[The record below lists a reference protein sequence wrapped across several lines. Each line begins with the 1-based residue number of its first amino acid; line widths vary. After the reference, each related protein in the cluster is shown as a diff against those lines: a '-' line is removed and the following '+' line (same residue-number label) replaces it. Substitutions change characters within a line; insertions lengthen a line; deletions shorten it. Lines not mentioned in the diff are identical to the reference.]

1 MIVTI
6 KHFYETTQ
14 EDSINFQILWSEN
27 ENRMIYLPIHLNET
41 QQSTYVSRSLIT
53 NPNKDI
59 LAVKMPSFIE
69 RNSIFRQIK
78 NGIGFDYNNGESWYP
93 SEIWI
98 YENERTFR

>member
-14 EDSINFQILWSEN
+14 NDSEMFQITWSEN
-27 ENRMIYLPIHLNET
+27 ENRMIYLPMHLNET
-41 QQSTYVSRSLIT
+41 QQSLHVLRDINA

-59 LAVKMPSFIE
+59 LAIRFSTFVE

-78 NGIGFDYNNGESWYP
+78 NGIGFDYNSGQKWYP

-98 YENERTFR
+98 YENERIYR